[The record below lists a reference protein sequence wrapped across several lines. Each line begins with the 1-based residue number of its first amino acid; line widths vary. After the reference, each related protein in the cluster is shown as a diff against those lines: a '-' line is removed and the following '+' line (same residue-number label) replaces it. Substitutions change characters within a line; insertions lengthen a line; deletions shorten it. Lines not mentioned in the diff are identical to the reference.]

1 MDEYRHGAGHTTQR
15 GYRRH
20 PGRVGEHRDGT
31 ALDRVG
37 GMACPVGGRSCQR
50 REQIAWL
57 HRLSAQRHARDQRVR
72 DGRGSMWAIGEH
84 RSDLNCQL
92 SQRHTWAGAGAQHR
106 LHLAHHLRP
115 TADTG
120 RNRSAMTPYPVA
132 PGNDAVPYPP
142 GAAPAAQL
150 WVDPQ

>member
-20 PGRVGEHRDGT
+20 PAVGEHRDGT